1 MHTNVGIS
9 ADVCI
14 CVTLKKAEQK
24 LSLQKSFT
32 VQNEIRKTIATIQ
45 DLEWSGVPTN
55 RKKRNNLASSVKS
68 VQIRSF
74 FWSVF
79 SHIRAEYE
87 KIRTRKNS
95 VFGHFSRS

>member
-32 VQNEIRKTIATIQ
+32 VKNEIRKTIVAIQ
-45 DLEWSGVPTN
+45 DFTLSAH
-55 RKKRNNLASSVKS
+55 K
-68 VQIRSF
+68 
-74 FWSVF
+74 
-79 SHIRAEYE
+79 
-87 KIRTRKNS
+87 
-95 VFGHFSRS
+95 

>member
-1 MHTNVGIS
+1 MHTNVSIS

-24 LSLQKSFT
+24 LSLQKSFA
-32 VQNEIRKTIATIQ
+32 VKNEIRKTIATTQ

-74 FWSVF
+74 F
-79 SHIRAEYE
+79 
-87 KIRTRKNS
+87 
-95 VFGHFSRS
+95 